1 MGDGEPKPTEKV
13 LLVEYLTLK
22 FLPVSSRVQSAPE
35 SSQDSTLTKRRS
47 ALSHSFSSMPIPIWQ
62 RPPDSKTGQM
72 GDRTNCVGYNAVQCS
87 PVQCSPVHAVLS
99 SAMLSRSMLSSA
111 ILQAIFLHFP
121 DESHFISSLLISCQ
135 ISGCY
140 GSWDVCISALDQ
152 ASSTNGNPSLHYAL
166 GVRARSAVRG
176 LYYTSW
182 EMSLSLRCLFSLSQN
197 NPIGLGL
204 VVTKNLN

>member
-1 MGDGEPKPTEKV
+1 MPQRVHRIQLSQREGLHCLIASLACQFQSDNV
-13 LLVEYLTLK
+13 LLTQRQGRWVTGPTALGTTLPSAV
-22 FLPVSSRVQSAPE
+22 LSSAVL
-35 SSQDSTLTKRRS
+35 SS
-47 ALSHSFSSMPIPIWQ
+47 
-62 RPPDSKTGQM
+62 
-72 GDRTNCVGYNAVQCS
+72 
-87 PVQCSPVHAVLS
+87 AVLS